1 MNTPQ
6 VLLYAW
12 ASLAAGAAAG
22 AEPSAA
28 NPPAQVAVPSGQVLL
43 LKAIAIGVQNYACSE
58 GKSGLEWTFKGP
70 QAELTDEAGRAIG
83 KHYAGPTWE
92 ASDGSKVVGRV
103 VSSIDSESR
112 DAIAQLLLVSTEN
125 SGSGVFANVKSIQRL
140 ETTGGLPPK
149 EPCQRDQ
156 LGRLVQSPYTATY
169 YFYADAPP
177 SGESAAG
184 MLSVL
189 ALLINPSTIRLP
201 KGRVS

>member
-1 MNTPQ
+1 MKSQQ
-6 VLLYAW
+6 VFLCAC

-22 AEPSAA
+22 AEPSVA
-28 NPPAQVAVPSGQVLL
+28 PQLAVPHGQVLR
-43 LKAIAIGVQNYACSE
+43 LKALATGVQNYACSE
-58 GKSGLEWTFKGP
+58 GRTGLEWTFKGP

-112 DAIAQLLLVSTEN
+112 DAIPQLLLVSTEN

-169 YFYADAPP
+169 YFYADARP

-201 KGRVS
+201 EGRVS